1 MTPLPLQSIPR
12 ATYRVQLHRDFT
24 FAQLTELVPYLAALG
39 ISHVYCSP
47 YLRARPGS
55 RHGYDVVD
63 HRMLNPEIG
72 TAEDFARLVDTLS
85 RHGMSHLCDVVPN
98 HIAIMG
104 DDNPWWMDVLENGPA
119 STYAAFFDI
128 DWMPRDPDL
137 AGKVLVP
144 VLGEP
149 YGTVLERGE
158 IALAFETDDGAFAV
172 RYFEH
177 RFPLDP
183 RTYADI
189 LLAALTSARTQAA
202 LRPVIAEVERVAYT
216 FKALPPRD
224 EQAPA
229 RVDVRRHEVGALK
242 RRLAELVGAHPLLG
256 EALAGALARINGTP
270 GDASSFDTLHAL
282 LEAQAF
288 RLAHW
293 RVASDEINYRRFF
306 DINGLAALR
315 MENEEAFDATHD
327 FILDLA
333 ADAVVG
339 GLRIDH
345 PDGLLDPAGYF
356 ARLQQ
361 HYRERSARR
370 SVERSGAA
378 PGRPGAIYVV
388 VEKITASHERLPQQW
403 PVHGTTGYRFANVV
417 NGLFVDTKARARVDR
432 TWRAFVGAE
441 AHTFE
446 EAAYRGRR
454 VVMEGSLASQLT
466 ALALRALRIARA
478 DWRTRDFT
486 LNALRTAIIEIVAR
500 FPVYRTYVD
509 ANGASEQ
516 DRRYVDWAVGRARA
530 RSLVSDPI
538 VFDFLKSIMLGARPE
553 GAQQITAE
561 SCRDFAMR
569 FQQFTA
575 PVTAKGVEDTAFYT
589 FNRLVSLNEVGGDP
603 DRFGITVRAF
613 HAASTDRAARWP
625 HTMLATST
633 HDSKRSEDVR
643 ARIDIISEMP
653 AAWRLLVRRWS
664 RMNRSRKH
672 EVDGDA
678 APSRNDEYL
687 LYQTLVGSF
696 PPGDPDR
703 AAIDRYSERIQQ
715 YMVKAARE
723 AKLRTSWLAINKP
736 YEDAVTGFVADLLQT
751 DTDNRFLDDLRE
763 HAATFAWFG
772 MLNSLSM
779 ALLKLASPGV
789 PDIYQGN
796 EILDWSLV
804 DPDNR
809 RPVDYEARRA
819 LLASFAEDSGA
830 HRGRSLFESPYD
842 GRAKLWVTAQALA
855 LRRQH
860 PELFAAGEYR
870 RVAVKGARENHVV
883 AFRRVSPKG
892 RLQGE
897 EAPRSSAEASSTS
910 AEDGVLVVAGRFFA
924 SLGAPRGAIP
934 VGELWG
940 DTRVDVSFLPRGTP
954 VDNVLTGETLLVEG
968 DTLDVAIL
976 FREFPGALVR
986 FVTDGVG
993 EAPRRAS
1000 AASGELA

>member
-1 MTPLPLQSIPR
+1 MPRSPQHVPR
-12 ATYRVQLHRDFT
+12 ATYRVQLHSDFT
-24 FAQLTELVPYLAALG
+24 FANLTDVVPYLSALG

-55 RHGYDVVD
+55 RHGYDIID
-63 HRMLNPEIG
+63 HRTLNPEIG
-72 TAEDFARLVDTLS
+72 TPEDFARLVETLAC
-85 RHGMSHLCDVVPN
+85 HGMSHLCDVVPN

-119 STYAAFFDI
+119 SAYAAFFDI
-128 DWMPRDPDL
+128 DWAPRDPDL

-158 IALAFETDDGAFAV
+158 LVLAFDVDAGAFAV

-183 RTYADI
+183 RTYAEI
-189 LLAALTSARTQAA
+189 LLAALPATRAKGAP
-202 LRPVIAEVERVAYT
+202 RPVVAEFERIAYT
-216 FKALPPRD
+216 FKALPARD

-229 RVDVRRHEVGALK
+229 RIHVRFRQASELK
-242 RRLAELVGAHPLLG
+242 RDLARLVTAHPSLAEAI
-256 EALAGALARINGTP
+256 AGTVVRINGTL
-270 GDASSFDTLHAL
+270 GDAPSFEALHAL
-282 LEAQAF
+282 LDAQAF

-293 RVASDEINYRRFF
+293 RVASDEVNYRRFF

-315 MENEEAFDATHD
+315 MENEAAFDATHE

-333 ADAVVG
+333 ADGIVG

-361 HYRERSARR
+361 RYRERSARR
-370 SVERSGAA
+370 LVQGAA
-378 PGRPGAIYVV
+378 PMPEPPNEIYIV
-388 VEKITASHERLPQQW
+388 VEKITAPHERLPQQW
-403 PVHGTTGYRFANVV
+403 PVRGTTGYRFANVV

-454 VVMEGSLASQLT
+454 VVMEGSLASQLNGI
-466 ALALRALRIARA
+466 ALRALRIARA
-478 DWRTRDFT
+478 DRRTRDLT
-486 LNALRTAIIEIVAR
+486 LNSLRTAIIEIVAR

-509 ANGASEQ
+509 ADGASEQ

-530 RSLVSDPI
+530 RSRASDPV
-538 VFDFLKSIMLGARPE
+538 VFEFLWSIMLGARPD
-553 GAQQITAE
+553 GAEEITEEA
-561 SCRDFAMR
+561 CREFAMR

-613 HAASTDRAARWP
+613 HAASADRAAQWP

-633 HDSKRSEDVR
+633 HDTKRSEDVR
-643 ARIDIISEMP
+643 ARIDVISEMP

-664 RMNRSRKH
+664 RMNRLRRR
-672 EVDGDA
+672 EVDGEA

-687 LYQTLVGSF
+687 LYQTLAGSF
-696 PPGDPDR
+696 PPGNPDD
-703 AAIDRYSERIQQ
+703 AAVDRYRERVQQ
-715 YMVKAARE
+715 YMTKAARE
-723 AKLRTSWLAINKP
+723 AKVRTSWLAVNEP
-736 YEDAVTGFVADLLQT
+736 YEEALTGFVADLLRT
-751 DTDNRFLDDLRE
+751 GGGNRFLDDLRE
-763 HAATFAWFG
+763 HSATFAWFG
-772 MLNSLSM
+772 MLNSLSVT
-779 ALLKLASPGV
+779 LLKLASPGV

-796 EILDWSLV
+796 EILDGSLV

-809 RPVDYEARRA
+809 RPVDYDARRA
-819 LLASFAEDSGA
+819 LLASLATLRAGA
-830 HRGRSLFESPYD
+830 PGASRVRSLFESPYD
-842 GRAKLWVTAQALA
+842 GRAKLWVIAQALD
-855 LRRQH
+855 LRRRH
-860 PELFAAGEYR
+860 AGLFATGKYE
-870 RVAVKGARENHVV
+870 RVAVTGARENHVV
-883 AFRRVSPKG
+883 AFRRAGAEGGPAG
-892 RLQGE
+892 AQG
-897 EAPRSSAEASSTS
+897 
-910 AEDGVLVVAGRFFA
+910 GVLVVAGRLFA
-924 SLGAPRGAIP
+924 SLGVPAGTLPLAER
-934 VGELWG
+934 WG
-940 DTRVDVSFLPRGTP
+940 DTKIDASFLSRGTR
-954 VDNVLTGETLLVEG
+954 VENVLTGEALVIDG
-968 DTLDVAIL
+968 DIEMATL
-976 FREFPGALVR
+976 FRDFPGALVHC
-986 FVTDGVG
+986 VTGDAG
-993 EAPRRAS
+993 
-1000 AASGELA
+1000 